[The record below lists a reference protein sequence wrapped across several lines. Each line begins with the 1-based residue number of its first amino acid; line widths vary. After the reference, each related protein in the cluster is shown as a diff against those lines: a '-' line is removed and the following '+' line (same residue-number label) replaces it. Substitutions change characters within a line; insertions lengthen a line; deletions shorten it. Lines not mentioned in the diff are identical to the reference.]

1 MMMIKLVLLL
11 ILVVSNVDRIY
22 CSVEKSAGF
31 GTKAVHSGADVDQ
44 DTGSLFP
51 SINLGTTF
59 AQHEPGLR
67 PGKENLNSFGQGFFY
82 SRFANPSRGAL
93 ERALAALE
101 RSKYAFTFSS
111 GMAAIS
117 TITQLL
123 KSGDHVLALDDLY
136 GGTSTFF
143 REIASNNGIDFT
155 FLDMSDPEVVE
166 SAITPNTKMIFL
178 ESPTNPLLKTT
189 DIKAI
194 AEVAKRRGLLLAID
208 ATFSSPYLL
217 NALDHGADIV
227 MHSCTKYIAGHS
239 DVLMGCIML
248 NDDELSKRIRFLQAG
263 VGAVPSPFECYLCS
277 RGLKTLHLRMEA
289 AQKSALAVAE
299 FLESH
304 PLVEKVIYPGLK
316 SYKYYDLAKR
326 QTKGS
331 GAMIS
336 FYIKGGIPVARK
348 FLKNLKVFALAVSLG
363 AVESLICSPAIMTHA
378 SVPVEKR
385 EAIGLTDSLMR
396 VSVGIEDTEDLIND
410 LKQAC
415 ELL

>member
-1 MMMIKLVLLL
+1 
-11 ILVVSNVDRIY
+11 
-22 CSVEKSAGF
+22 
-31 GTKAVHSGADVDQ
+31 
-44 DTGSLFP
+44 
-51 SINLGTTF
+51 
-59 AQHEPGLR
+59 
-67 PGKENLNSFGQGFFY
+67 
-82 SRFANPSRGAL
+82 
-93 ERALAALE
+93 
-101 RSKYAFTFSS
+101 
-111 GMAAIS
+111 MAAIS
-117 TITQLL
+117 TIIQLL

-155 FLDMSDPEVVE
+155 FLDMSNPAVVE

-189 DIKAI
+189 DIRAI
-194 AEVAKRRGLLLAID
+194 AEIAKRRGLLLAID
-208 ATFSSPYLL
+208 ATFCSPYLL

-263 VGAVPSPFECYLCS
+263 IGAVPSPFECYLCS

-289 AQKSALAVAE
+289 SQKSALAVAE

-348 FLKNLKVFALAVSLG
+348 FLKNLKIFALAVSLG

-378 SVPVEKR
+378 SVPIEKR

-396 VSVGIEDTEDLIND
+396 ISVGIEDTEDLIND
-410 LKQAC
+410 LKQAFD
-415 ELL
+415 LL